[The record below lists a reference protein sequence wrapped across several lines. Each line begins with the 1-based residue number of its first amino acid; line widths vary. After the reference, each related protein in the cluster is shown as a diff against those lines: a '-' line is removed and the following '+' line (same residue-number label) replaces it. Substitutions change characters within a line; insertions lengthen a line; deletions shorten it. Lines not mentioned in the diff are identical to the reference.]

1 MELSVTLKMHVL
13 ESHVLDFAKDL
24 NTLGLLGEEPIER
37 THKDDRIESQKCNTN
52 DFKASQIQLEKR
64 RVLKQSSGVQKVSAA
79 IQISRKRKF
88 SVQSIERQQQKLQ
101 HKQEI
106 KLESLKR
113 NIDFNNDG

>member
-79 IQISRKRKF
+79 IQYQGRGNFLYRVLKDSNKSYNTSKRL
-88 SVQSIERQQQKLQ
+88 SWN
-101 HKQEI
+101 H
-106 KLESLKR
+106 
-113 NIDFNNDG
+113 